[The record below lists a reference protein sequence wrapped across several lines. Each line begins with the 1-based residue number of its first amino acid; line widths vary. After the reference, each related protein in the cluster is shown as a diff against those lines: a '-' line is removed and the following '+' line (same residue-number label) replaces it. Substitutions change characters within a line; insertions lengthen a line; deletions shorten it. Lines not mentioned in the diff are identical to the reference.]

1 MSRTLL
7 VLMTAILLVST
18 ALATED
24 STAIVA
30 EDTIAVPTAPFY
42 ESIDEAR
49 AAVGDD
55 RNILV
60 DFYTDW

>member
-42 ESIDEAR
+42 ESN
-49 AAVGDD
+49 DD
-55 RNILV
+55 GHGRV
-60 DFYTDW
+60 R